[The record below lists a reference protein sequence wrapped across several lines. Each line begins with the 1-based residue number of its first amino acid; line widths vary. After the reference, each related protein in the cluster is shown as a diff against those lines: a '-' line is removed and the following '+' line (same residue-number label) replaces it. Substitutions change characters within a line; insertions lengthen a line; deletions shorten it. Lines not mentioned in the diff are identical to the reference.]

1 MNPED
6 CDWSDY
12 WAEALSPSQTKAIH
26 MDMAARDLANSALDI
41 SKMDEQELRSQLG
54 VFFPELQKLTRRLR
68 EMGIEP

>member
-6 CDWSDY
+6 CDWSD
-12 WAEALSPSQTKAIH
+12 WAEELSSSQTKAIH